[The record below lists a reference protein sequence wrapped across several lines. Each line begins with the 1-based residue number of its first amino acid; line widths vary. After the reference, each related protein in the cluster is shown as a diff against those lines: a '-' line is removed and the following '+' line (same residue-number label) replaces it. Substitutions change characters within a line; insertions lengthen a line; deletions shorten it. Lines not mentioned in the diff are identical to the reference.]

1 MAIAMVHLAQRNNLP
16 LKIAHLVLFYPVT
29 DTHQKST
36 TYKTFKEGPYLTE
49 RTMDWM
55 IDAFIPNKPD
65 RCNSLTSPLSFSSDE
80 ELAQFPP
87 TTLFLSGADPLI
99 GEGEAF
105 GLRLQKNGVDTS
117 ILRAD
122 GQIHDYVMLEPIR
135 RTATARAVVELAAAH
150 LKRGL
155 VYS

>member
-1 MAIAMVHLAQRNNLP
+1 MAIAMVQLALRNNLA
-16 LKIAHLVLFYPVT
+16 LNITHLVLFYPVT

-36 TYKTFKEGPYLTE
+36 TYKSFKEGPYLTE

-55 IDAFIPNKPD
+55 VDAFLPNKAD
-65 RCNSLTSPLSFSSDE
+65 RRNSLTSPLSFLSDG

-99 GEGEAF
+99 AEGEAF
-105 GLRLQKNGVDTS
+105 GLRLQENGVETS
-117 ILRAD
+117 IMKAD

-135 RTATARAVVELAAAH
+135 RTATAKAVVELAAAH
-150 LKRGL
+150 LKKSL
-155 VYS
+155 E